1 MPSICVYGTVFNNVN
16 TVEESIRSI
25 WRPDYNIVITD
36 NYSTDGTW
44 EKLQELKKEYNLTLL
59 RLKSTRGKGRQYAL
73 YNCPEDSITAYFD
86 LDNYYNENF
95 HKLLHYAKSTNKIIR
110 AHAFMGG
117 NREYILRKGGWRT
130 DLNAGEDIEFIA
142 RIGFDYYVPVITSY
156 DLYYK
161 NGKHNRE
168 TRYAKNIRLYWRRF
182 RNYVDQITGDALNFK
197 ETIIT
202 CNKYHGTFTVPICM
216 LGFLISKFKKS
227 KRYCNKYANSVY
239 NDILSLEKMIDYRKL
254 SIQDKYFAFGIQD
267 WVDFLYPSIRK
278 IVINKLKEKIDY
290 FEIFQCPNW
299 IVFVK
304 NKDGLNEA
312 LNMLNIGKSSSI
324 SQCFKV

>member
-73 YNCPEDSITAYFD
+73 YNCPEGSITAYFD

-161 NGKHNRE
+161 YYRKNGRE
-168 TRYAKNIRLYWRRF
+168 TRYAKIL
-182 RNYVDQITGDALNFK
+182 NYTG
-197 ETIIT
+197 E
-202 CNKYHGTFTVPICM
+202 
-216 LGFLISKFKKS
+216 
-227 KRYCNKYANSVY
+227 
-239 NDILSLEKMIDYRKL
+239 SLEIMLIKL
-254 SIQDKYFAFGIQD
+254 
-267 WVDFLYPSIRK
+267 L
-278 IVINKLKEKIDY
+278 
-290 FEIFQCPNW
+290 EI
-299 IVFVK
+299 
-304 NKDGLNEA
+304 L
-312 LNMLNIGKSSSI
+312 
-324 SQCFKV
+324 